1 MTSKEKNLNY
11 GPPPPITELT
21 MEQDLKLRQLEIR
34 LNSGDV
40 DYKDIV
46 TVFLAMQKQNF
57 VLANSLINLVE
68 KWPKV
73 QPTINEDLSMFGILL
88 ETKDWTSTSEMLS
101 SISAEQVTK
110 IVKYMI

>member
-1 MTSKEKNLNY
+1 
-11 GPPPPITELT
+11 

-34 LNSGDV
+34 LESGEV

-57 VLANSLINLVE
+57 VMANSILNLIE

-73 QPTINEDLSMFGILL
+73 PPTINEDLSMFGILL
-88 ETKDWTSTSEMLS
+88 DNRT
-101 SISAEQVTK
+101 
-110 IVKYMI
+110 

>member
-21 MEQDLKLRQLEIR
+21 MEQDFKLRQLEIR

-40 DYKDIV
+40 DMKDII

-73 QPTINEDLSMFGILL
+73 PPIINEELSMFGILL
-88 ETKDWTSTSEMLS
+88 DNRT
-101 SISAEQVTK
+101 
-110 IVKYMI
+110 